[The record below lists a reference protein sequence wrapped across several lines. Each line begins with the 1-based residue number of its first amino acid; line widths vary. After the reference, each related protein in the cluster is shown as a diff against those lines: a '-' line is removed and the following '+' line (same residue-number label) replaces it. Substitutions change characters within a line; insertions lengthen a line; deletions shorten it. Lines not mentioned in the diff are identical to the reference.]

1 MVITA
6 AERVSAGPGAKSAR
20 PWAAA
25 LTVLLRAY
33 GAPRRVDG
41 RKKLDLVMLAVLAEE
56 RGERTAN
63 RWLEEIYR
71 RFVDWNEVRVAR
83 LRDLAAAVPE
93 VPAKRLGK
101 LQALLQG
108 MYELIGGLDVNPL
121 LAMKPSEARAWL
133 EHLQVLDREETEALL
148 LVALGVPTLPAGDAL
163 VRVCRR
169 MGLAPRKATRARI
182 HKLALKGLAPGS
194 YRDFHDL
201 VGEHAAA
208 RCRAEKPDCR
218 RCAVRYM
225 CRSKGKW

>member
-1 MVITA
+1 MAIAA
-6 AERVSAGPGAKSAR
+6 AEKATTQSGAKGSR

-25 LTVLLRAY
+25 LAALLRAY
-33 GAPRRVDG
+33 GAPRRADG

-63 RWLEEIYR
+63 RWLEELSR

-133 EHLQVLDREETEALL
+133 VRLEALDREEVEAVLMI
-148 LVALGVPTLPAGDAL
+148 ALGVPTLPAGE
-163 VRVCRR
+163 
-169 MGLAPRKATRARI
+169 GLARVARRFGLVPRKATRVQSQR
-182 HKLALKGLAPGS
+182 LAAKGLAPES
-194 YRDFHDL
+194 YREFYSL
-201 VGEHAAA
+201 VGEHGAS
-208 RCRAEKPDCR
+208 RCREAKPDCG
-218 RCAVRYM
+218 RCQVRPL
-225 CRSKGKW
+225 CRSRGRW